1 MWRQNEGTVSRVAIV
16 WSALGRPRLFT
27 VAFGLG
33 LALRVITML
42 AFPPAVW
49 FGGDSASY
57 LSTALRL
64 VPGTSRLSGY
74 GLMLLMLRP
83 LHSFAA
89 VTAVQHLLG
98 LALGVMIYAL
108 LRRYGL
114 PDWGATLA
122 AVPVLFSAYQVQ
134 LEHEI
139 LPSAAFSFLVMSA
152 ITLTLWWPVAET
164 PGAGLPPGAGRLAWP
179 VVTAGLLLAVSATF
193 WPVGGPLL
201 VLLLIYLAV
210 RRAGWRVLAATVAA
224 AVLPLTGYL
233 GWFDHTYHHLAF
245 SNSDGVYLWS
255 RTMTFADCAV
265 IKPPP
270 MEAGLC
276 PRQPVGRRPAAST
289 FIWEP
294 GSPLNNLPGKKFSV
308 AKNALAM
315 NFALRAIAAQPA
327 GYLTAVLH
335 DAALSFTWNIANHP
349 SALMTRRYEF
359 AYATR
364 HWIAPG
370 YVVVPGH
377 TVAADELAYGG
388 ATSTRAVAPFA
399 GWLIGYQRF
408 VYLRGTLLAAI
419 LLIGLGG
426 VARAW
431 RGGRRAFAGRGGG
444 VRASRA
450 RGGGAG
456 ASRARG
462 GPGLLPWLASVTLLL
477 VPVMTADYSE
487 RYVLIAAPA
496 ACLAAGLA
504 FARTAPGER
513 PGSPAAADSRPSQAT
528 PEPTSQAPRPAVG

>member
-1 MWRQNEGTVSRVAIV
+1 V
-16 WSALGRPRLFT
+16 WSALGRPRLFSG
-27 VAFGLG
+27 AIALG

-42 AFPPAVW
+42 AFPPAIW

-74 GLMLLMLRP
+74 GLMLLVLRP
-83 LHSFAA
+83 FHSFAA
-89 VTAVQHLLG
+89 VTAVQHLMG
-98 LALGVMIYAL
+98 LALGVMIYAV

-122 AVPVLFSAYQVQ
+122 AMPVLFSAYQVQ

-139 LPSAAFSFLVMSA
+139 LPSAAFSFLVLSA
-152 ITLTLWWPVAET
+152 IALTLWWPVRN
-164 PGAGLPPGAGRLAWP
+164 PGAGWP
-179 VVTAGLLLAVSATF
+179 SWPAVAAGLLLAVSATF

-255 RTMTFADCAV
+255 RTMTFANCAV

-270 MEAGLC
+270 SETGLC
-276 PRQPVGRRPAAST
+276 PHQPVGRRPAAST

-294 GSPLNNLPGKKFSV
+294 GSPLNNLPGKKFST
-308 AKNALAM
+308 AKNSLAM

-335 DAALSFTWNIANHP
+335 DAALSFTWSIANHP

-359 AYATR
+359 AYATK

-370 YVVVPGH
+370 DVLVPGH
-377 TVAADELAYGG
+377 TVASDELAYGG

-399 GWLIGYQRF
+399 GWLVAYQRF
-408 VYLRGTLLAAI
+408 AYLRGTLLAAI

-426 VARAW
+426 IARAW
-431 RGGRRAFAGRGGG
+431 RGGRRALAG
-444 VRASRA
+444 
-450 RGGGAG
+450 
-456 ASRARG
+456 RG

-477 VPVMTADYSE
+477 MPVLTADYSE

-504 FARTAPGER
+504 FARTGPSAPAER
-513 PGSPAAADSRPSQAT
+513 DHELSVAMAT
-528 PEPTSQAPRPAVG
+528 PIP